1 MSFLPSIVNAEYR
14 GDFRIQV
21 TFNDGVQE
29 VLDFSQWFEGPIFEP
44 LKNQGYFRRFFVD
57 GGAITWPNG
66 ADIAPETLY
75 DAATRKRQGAPIRN
89 GSPPRISAPHR
100 AQKTLTRDTLKP
112 AHVRKAESYFQILTE
127 GRKEFW
133 TILHDKHKRGD
144 ISHEDLTA
152 LIDLG
157 LQRTNGSYLKLAELF
172 HISKSEY
179 LRFMDFLRRNKCL
192 LDFRPYRKTT

>member
-29 VLDFSQWFEGPIFEP
+29 VLDFSQWLEGPIFEP
-44 LKNQGYFRRFFVD
+44 LKSRGYFRRFFVE

-66 ADIAPETLY
+66 ADIAPETIY

-89 GSPPRISAPHR
+89 GSPSLISTGHR
-100 AQKTLTRDTLKP
+100 AQKTLTRDKSTP
-112 AHVRKAESYFQILTE
+112 SNVPKAESYFQILTE
-127 GRKEFW
+127 GQKDFW
-133 TILHDKHKRGD
+133 TMLHENYKRGD

-157 LQRTNGSYLKLAELF
+157 LQRTNGSYKKLAELF

-179 LRFMDFLRRNKCL
+179 VRFMDFLRRNRCL